1 MGCDHTWGFISI
13 QLYGPIIPQKL
24 HVEQL
29 PRGWIYKVELNQHVR
44 CKRNNEFK
52 WIARPIHTNLYPK
65 QMNKFYL
72 IPRGIKII
80 DFK

>member
-44 CKRNNEFK
+44 CKRNKEFK
-52 WIARPIHTNLYPK
+52 
-65 QMNKFYL
+65 
-72 IPRGIKII
+72 
-80 DFK
+80 

>member
-1 MGCDHTWGFISI
+1 M
-13 QLYGPIIPQKL
+13 
-24 HVEQL
+24 
-29 PRGWIYKVELNQHVR
+29 N
-44 CKRNNEFK
+44 FK
-52 WIARPIHTNLYPK
+52 WIAKPMHTHLYPK